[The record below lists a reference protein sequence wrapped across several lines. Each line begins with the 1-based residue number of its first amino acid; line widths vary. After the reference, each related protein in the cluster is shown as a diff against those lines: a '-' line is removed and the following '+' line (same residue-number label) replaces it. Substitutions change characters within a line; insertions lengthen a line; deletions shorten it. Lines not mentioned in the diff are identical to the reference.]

1 MQEIIIQIIKDIQSR
16 KQAENRHPVYPVL
29 LEIMRE
35 LDTQF
40 SRELETME
48 RAGTIKIGD
57 TINDKF
63 IKLNIQ

>member
-1 MQEIIIQIIKDIQSR
+1 
-16 KQAENRHPVYPVL
+16 
-29 LEIMRE
+29 MRE

-57 TINDKF
+57 TINDKYV
-63 IKLNIQ
+63 KMNR